1 MISAATDLE
10 YPHMAI
16 AAPHV
21 KLLRQLATA
30 KDDYLS
36 GAFDIAWDG
45 GSATI
50 FTVFGQPSH
59 AVFETAA
66 GRLEGQEALDALFHE
81 LPPRFHVG
89 EWRRIM
95 SPQETLAISLD
106 DLAGPFALLAGE
118 HADVR
123 VDDDEFAWLS
133 ADDDSPDLGFG
144 VDDFPLLPQ
153 GDALWD
159 EASAPG
165 VELTTRLPSLAAA
178 LVVLTG
184 SRLRAA
190 GVVRSGDLIDAVWVD
205 SNDHARGETA
215 AMALLGAT
223 DGLVA
228 GYGLASGAIAE
239 ALPLLWRLPRGEAID
254 ATWVDAPGL
263 IASLKSDGADRVL
276 LIDGS
281 AQGVGLFSG
290 GSLVAAYT
298 SENPVPSRS
307 AKPLLELLRRPGTTL
322 RVQQR
327 PGTATPMTPGR
338 DASGDV
344 AEGLDDA
351 AVDEPAA
358 APAQPPAAVASDAPA
373 EAPLEESWVDFD
385 EVRGELIQIAVDWL
399 GDRDSAP
406 VTQLLRNTRAA
417 IEDFVAT
424 IDAIRTLHV
433 PGHDATAVQTMARE
447 MHVHA
452 AERLCGA

>member
-1 MISAATDLE
+1 
-10 YPHMAI
+10 MAI

-50 FTVFGQPSH
+50 FMVFGQPSH
-59 AVFETAA
+59 AVFATGG
-66 GRLEGQEALDALFHE
+66 GRLDGQEALDALFHE

-95 SPQETLAISLD
+95 SPQETLTISLD
-106 DLAGPFALLAGE
+106 DLAGPFAVLAGE

-144 VDDFPLLPQ
+144 LDDFPLLPQ
-153 GDALWD
+153 GAALWD
-159 EASAPG
+159 AAPAPE
-165 VELTTRLPSLAAA
+165 VALSKVLPSLSCA

-184 SRLRAA
+184 PRLRAA

-205 SNDHARGETA
+205 SDDHARGETA

-223 DGLVA
+223 DGLLA
-228 GYGLASGAIAE
+228 GYELESGAIAE
-239 ALPLLWRLPRGEAID
+239 ALPMLWRLPRGDAID
-254 ATWVDAPGL
+254 AAWVDASGL
-263 IASLKSDGADRVL
+263 LASLQADRADRVL

-281 AQGVGLFSG
+281 VQGVGLFSAG
-290 GSLVAAYT
+290 ALVAGYT
-298 SENPVPSRS
+298 SADPAPSRDVESLLGLLS
-307 AKPLLELLRRPGTTL
+307 APGSTV

-327 PGTATPMTPGR
+327 PGV
-338 DASGDV
+338 ASPV
-344 AEGLDDA
+344 TQ
-351 AVDEPAA
+351 
-358 APAQPPAAVASDAPA
+358 APAQPEASSELSGHADPPEQPPA
-373 EAPLEESWVDFD
+373 EESWVDFD
-385 EVRGELIQIAVDWL
+385 EVRGELVQIAVDWL

-406 VTQLLRNTRAA
+406 VTQLLTHTRPT

-424 IDAIRTLHV
+424 IDAIRTLDV